1 MIMMFAKLIGRKETA
16 NQLYNNL
23 QLDITKTMNEMDW
36 TPKYSLEKGIEL
48 SLIMKHNKSIQAFKQ
63 INDLDIL

>member
-48 SLIMKHNKSIQAFKQ
+48 S
-63 INDLDIL
+63 